1 MEEKNMEIKNWYSQN
16 FSEFE
21 KKLNGQA
28 DSEFH
33 KIRKSALSEFEK
45 LPFPTLK
52 TEDWKYT
59 NIRPILKQNFTPAQ
73 NAVPVKV
80 TKELVANYK
89 MDGFE
94 CDYLVFVNGIY
105 NKELSCLSDAAK
117 GIVVDSLGNVL
128 KNNSDLVLN
137 KIAKLAEIENPFN
150 ALNTAYAVDGTVVY
164 VPKNVVIEKPIQ
176 VIFLSGSD
184 DENVLVTPR
193 NLIIAEENSQVKLI
207 FNYEGISSNPY
218 FTNAVTEIYT
228 SKNSVVELNKIQN
241 EDDNSFHI
249 EKTQIYQE
257 DGSNFTH
264 SSISFGGL
272 ITRNDINSILDGE
285 NVECNYFGLYLANE
299 TRHVDHHTFVDHA
312 KPNSVSNEL
321 YKGILD
327 DNGHGVFSGKIMVRQ
342 DAQKTNAYQSNK
354 SVLLSPDAQVDT
366 KPQLEIYADDVKCSH
381 GATVGHLDDEA
392 KYYIRSRGIPVELAN
407 SMLITAFA
415 NDVLENI
422 KIPELREKLNHM
434 IFEKLHRVEV

>member
-21 KKLNGQA
+21 KKLNGQ
-28 DSEFH
+28 SETEFH
-33 KIRKSALSEFEK
+33 KIRRNALSEFEK

-59 NIRPILKQNFTPAQ
+59 NIKPILKQNFIPAS
-73 NAVPVKV
+73 NSKPVQITNEKAS
-80 TKELVANYK
+80 EYK
-89 MDGFE
+89 IKGFD
-94 CDYLVFVNGIY
+94 CDYLIFVNGIY
-105 NKELSCLSDAAK
+105 NKELSCLSESAK
-117 GIVVDSLGNVL
+117 GIVVDSLGNIL
-128 KNNSDLVLN
+128 KNNFELVAD
-137 KIAKLAEIENPFN
+137 KITKLAELENPFN
-150 ALNTAYAVDGTVVY
+150 ALNTAYTNDGTVVFI
-164 VPKNVVIEKPIQ
+164 PKGVIVEKPIQ
-176 VIFLSGSD
+176 IIFLNGSD
-184 DENVLVTPR
+184 DENVLITPR

-207 FNYEGISSNPY
+207 INYEGISSNSY
-218 FTNAVTEIYT
+218 FTNTITEVYAAE
-228 SKNSVVELNKIQN
+228 NAVVELNKIQN
-241 EDDNSFHI
+241 EDHKSFHI

-257 DGSNFTH
+257 SNSKFTH
-264 SSISFGGL
+264 TSISFGGQ
-272 ITRNDINSILDGE
+272 IARNDINSMLDGE
-285 NVECNYFGLYLANE
+285 NVECNFFGLYLSNE
-299 TRHVDHHTFVDHA
+299 ERHVDHHTFVDHA

-327 DNGHGVFSGKIMVRQ
+327 DKGRGVFSGKILVRK

-354 SVLLSPDAQVDT
+354 SVLLSSDAHVDT

-392 KYYIRSRGIPVELAN
+392 KYYIRSRGIPEELAN